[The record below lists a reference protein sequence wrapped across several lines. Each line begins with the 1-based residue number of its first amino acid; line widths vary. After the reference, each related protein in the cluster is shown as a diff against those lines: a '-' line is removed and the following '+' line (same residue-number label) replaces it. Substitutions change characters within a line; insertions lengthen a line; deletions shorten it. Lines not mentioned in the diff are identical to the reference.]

1 MSLRWSIRQEKQ
13 KIAFLWGQIG
23 FESDGL
29 GLLALSPR
37 KDAVFPSC
45 SRRINLRFSLT
56 RNLVIPKQPAEQCT
70 WDYLCFGWKVNWIVH
85 TQVCTVFQAT
95 IGDKMSFADFKWG
108 EYSFFCPHPLHAML
122 TAVRATFKKKFKKKQ
137 TPQLWMEGTG
147 ERCGFFCSLK
157 LPYFVA
163 DCRT

>member
-108 EYSFFCPHPLHAML
+108 ECSFFCPPSPPCNVVPLFEL
-122 TAVRATFKKKFKKKQ
+122 PLKKIKKKTN
-137 TPQLWMEGTG
+137 TPTLNGGDRG
-147 ERCGFFCSLK
+147 EVWILLFPEATLFCHRL
-157 LPYFVA
+157 
-163 DCRT
+163 